1 MPNWC
6 DNKLSIDGDEKLIKK
21 FYDENKDDDEDE
33 ELSFNKSVPL
43 YDDDDDDD
51 YEYDGD
57 GDDNMKRITMWGTK
71 WDAHEVC
78 TDKMGD
84 YEFQTAWSP
93 PIPWFVEVVE
103 KYPELS
109 FELLYSEQGM
119 GFSGVIKGKA
129 REIYMNEIGYYGE
142 YHGLIFCEYCDGEF
156 TDDEICTEY
165 RDNICYECLEQ
176 KKDII
181 TDCIINIKK
190 KRLPFKN
197 ACNRISRNPI
207 FDHYL
212 MKKVFV
218 KRIEEIL

>member
-6 DNKLSIDGDEKLIKK
+6 DNKLSIDGDE
-21 FYDENKDDDEDE
+21 NRDEDE

-57 GDDNMKRITMWGTK
+57 GDDDMKRITMWGTK
-71 WDAHEVC
+71 WVACEVFF
-78 TDKMGD
+78 DEIGK

-93 PIPWFVEVVE
+93 PITWFRAIVK
-103 KYPELS
+103 KYPELN
-109 FELLYSEQGM
+109 FELLYSEEGM
-119 GFSGVIKGKA
+119 DFSGVIKSEDGK
-129 REIYMNEIGYYGE
+129 IYMYEIGDYGE
-142 YHGLIFCEYCDGEF
+142 YHGLIYCEYCGEEF
-156 TDDEICTEY
+156 TRDLICKEY
-165 RDNICYECLEQ
+165 LDSICYECLEE

-207 FDHYL
+207 FDQYL

>member
-6 DNKLSIDGDEKLIKK
+6 DNSLSIDGDEELLKK
-21 FYDENKDDDEDE
+21 FYDENRDDDEDE

-43 YDDDDDDD
+43 NQDDDDD

-57 GDDNMKRITMWGTK
+57 GDDDMKRITMWGTK
-71 WDAHEVC
+71 WDACEVC
-78 TDKMGD
+78 TDEIGD

-93 PIPWFVEVVE
+93 PIPWFTEVVE
-103 KYPELS
+103 KYPKLS
-109 FELLYSEQGM
+109 FELLYSEPGM
-119 GFSGVIKGKA
+119 NFSGVIKGKKG
-129 REIYMNEIGYYGE
+129 EIYMNVTGDYGE
-142 YHGLIFCEYCDGEF
+142 YYGLIFCEYCGDSF
-156 TDDEICTEY
+156 TLDEICKEY

-181 TDCIINIKK
+181 TDCIRNIKK

-207 FDHYL
+207 FDQYL
-212 MKKVFV
+212 LRKVFV
-218 KRIEEIL
+218 KRVEEIL